1 MEDKSSKGYGQL
13 ENVITRNL
21 LNPGL
26 YFIRCAYCVEMNTGL
41 INIFPLFVVNFEITY
56 YLI

>member
-21 LNPGL
+21 LNPGIK

-41 INIFPLFVVNFEITY
+41 INIFPLFAVNFGITY
-56 YLI
+56 